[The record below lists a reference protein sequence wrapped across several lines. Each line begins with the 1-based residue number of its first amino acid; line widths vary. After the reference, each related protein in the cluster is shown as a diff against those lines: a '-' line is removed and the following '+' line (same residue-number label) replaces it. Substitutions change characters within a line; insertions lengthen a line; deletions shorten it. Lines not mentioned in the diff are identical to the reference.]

1 MRFARFDRWGT
12 PLPAIDKITRAT
24 WTTGVDGTRTLEIT
38 ATGESDVAKG
48 DRLVFTDPRGRFQET
63 IVTSPE
69 HTREDT
75 AVTTSLVCKG
85 SVSELDDTF
94 ITDRRNR
101 KATARQCLAKA
112 LEGTRWSVGQVDGDT
127 TADLSFYYISA
138 LEAVT
143 KTAEKYGLEI
153 TTSILMNPQHTAI
166 THRAVNLLA
175 AQGNQEAAPQ
185 RFEYG
190 HGLKASPAPSTP
202 PASRHASTGTARDWK
217 RPTATAKPPAAT
229 GGAST
234 SPPSTAANPTWRT
247 PPRPNDGASP
257 ARPSTSG
264 ARTSPDT
271 ATWNDVPPD
280 GMWPVLATVDAF
292 IKTDGGVKPHTGNIM
307 LKMDPK
313 GGSWATRANH
323 DYTTIERGSD
333 YEISYWAYAPTAA
346 TLTVKAV

>member
-12 PLPAIDKITRAT
+12 PLPAIDKTTRAT

-48 DRLVFTDPRGRFQET
+48 DRLVFTDPRGRLQET

-127 TADLSFYYISA
+127 TADLSFYHISA

-153 TTSILMNPQHTAI
+153 TTSILMNPLHTAI
-166 THRAVNLLA
+166 THRAVNFLA
-175 AQGNQEAAPQ
+175 AQGDQEAAPQ

-190 HGLKASPAPSTP
+190 HGLKGITRTIDASSVKTRLYGYGKELETTDGDGEATGGYGRRIDFSTVN
-202 PASRHASTGTARDWK
+202 GG
-217 RPTATAKPPAAT
+217 KPYVEDPAAT
-229 GGAST
+229 
-234 SPPSTAANPTWRT
+234 
-247 PPRPNDGASP
+247 
-257 ARPSTSG
+257 
-264 ARTSPDT
+264 
-271 ATWNDVPPD
+271 
-280 GMWPVLATVDAF
+280 
-292 IKTDGGVKPHTGNIM
+292 
-307 LKMDPK
+307 
-313 GGSWATRANH
+313 
-323 DYTTIERGSD
+323 ER
-333 YEISYWAYAPTAA
+333 
-346 TLTVKAV
+346 